1 MRRLFD
7 IFLGVPASEA
17 RIRAEA
23 EVFVQAR
30 GVHAVRRML
39 NEQIAH
45 MTGKSGALLQAQG
58 IFVVVATYALDKG
71 WPAYLALSSMLLLI
85 VAALAVMTNLRT
97 VFIGIDAN
105 QATGERAEF
114 ENVVRTAQLTSWRG
128 VLFNL
133 ALYLTFLSVLLLGIG
148 AVVLEIERGAALPAP

>member
-1 MRRLFD
+1 MRKSLD
-7 IFLGVPASEA
+7 ILLGVPVSEA

-23 EVFVQAR
+23 ETFVQAR
-30 GVHAVRRML
+30 DVHAVRTML

-71 WPAYLALSSMLLLI
+71 WPRSLALSSMLLLI

-97 VFIGIDAN
+97 VFIGIDAERH
-105 QATGERAEF
+105 AGERAEF
-114 ENVVRTAQLTSWRG
+114 ENVVRTAQLTARRG
-128 VLFNL
+128 VLFNI
-133 ALYLTFLSVLLLGIG
+133 ALYLTFLSVLLLGVG
-148 AVVLEIERGAALPAP
+148 AVVLEARGRGA

>member
-1 MRRLFD
+1 MRNLID
-7 IFLGVPASEA
+7 LVLGVPASEE

-23 EVFVQAR
+23 EIFVRAR
-30 GVHAVRRML
+30 DVHSVRAML

-58 IFVVVATYALDKG
+58 IFVVVAIYALDKG
-71 WPAYLALSSMLLLI
+71 WPTWVALSSMLLLI

-97 VFIGIDAN
+97 VFIGIAADKHA
-105 QATGERAEF
+105 GEQAEF
-114 ENVVRTAQLTSWRG
+114 ENIVRTAQLTGRRG
-128 VLFNL
+128 ILFNL

-148 AVVLEIERGAALPAP
+148 AVVLELQGRGA